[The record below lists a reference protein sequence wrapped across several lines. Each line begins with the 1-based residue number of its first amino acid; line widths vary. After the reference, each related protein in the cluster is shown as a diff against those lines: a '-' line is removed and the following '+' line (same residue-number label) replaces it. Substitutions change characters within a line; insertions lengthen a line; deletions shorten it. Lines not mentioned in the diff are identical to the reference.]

1 MKKSLYTLFILL
13 FCIILSSCAS
23 ASYIKHQNNKNNRQD
38 MILNNENIDAQ
49 NTTITMYDIAQ
60 FLETK
65 KEHYPLS
72 DEFIERYQQKSGGYI
87 ENARKAGLTVN
98 KYLHEPNQKWHFF
111 ESWLYPS
118 IEEGTMEWNESAKSR
133 VYSLLQCP
141 ELVLWIYEACEVS
154 PAKVSQA
161 KKIAEKLKVE
171 GKATSTIASQMR
183 KIVLWDDLEPAIRE
197 FMEQD
202 VEKFDVIVNE
212 KEGFVISGLQ
222 DQYAEGREVS
232 FTVNLTDST
241 KEVAEV
247 KVNDVV
253 ISPYS
258 GTKYKFTMP
267 GEEVTIDVTLKE
279 KEIVTPPEGENS
291 GTKYNVKYDL
301 GTRKTAKLLES
312 TDDLLNA
319 LMFSGTGASLIASI
333 SQMEYIYGGGNGGS
347 GDGKWYAGDMLKFGT
362 TSVNGSMTIELHQKV
377 KGIIIQGY
385 TTNNASIMQVG
396 DSLSLDWVDGE
407 ANDNKTAKVTLSEM
421 ILTSKEAIEGKQTSS
436 IEISFASTKTV
447 KIASTNKKPFYITS
461 IEFILDN

>member
-1 MKKSLYTLFILL
+1 MKRSLFSMIILL
-13 FCIILSSCAS
+13 VCIILSSCANS
-23 ASYIKHQNNKNNRQD
+23 SYSKNKNNRQE
-38 MILNNENIDAQ
+38 MMLNNENIDAQ
-49 NTTITMYDIAQ
+49 NATITMHDIAQ

-65 KEHYPLS
+65 NEHYPLS

-118 IEEGTMEWNESAKSR
+118 IEEGSMEWSESAKTR
-133 VYSLLQCP
+133 VYTYLQCP

-183 KIVLWDDLEPAIRE
+183 QIISWDDLEPAIRE

-202 VEKFDVIVNE
+202 IEKFDVIVNE

-241 KEVAEV
+241 KEIAEV

-258 GTKYKFTMP
+258 GSKYKFTMP

-279 KEIVTPPEGENS
+279 KEIVTPPVGEIS
-291 GTKYNVKYDL
+291 DTKYNVKYDL

-312 TDDLLNA
+312 TDDVLNA
-319 LMFSGTGASLIASI
+319 LEFSGTGTSLISSI

-362 TSVNGSMTIELHQKV
+362 TSVNGSMTIELHQEV

-385 TTNNASIMQVG
+385 TTNNSSIIQAG
-396 DSLSLDWVDGE
+396 DSSSLDWIDGE
-407 ANDNKTAKVTLSEM
+407 TNDNKTSKVTLSEM
-421 ILTSKEAIEGKQTSS
+421 VLTSKEVIEGKQTSS
-436 IEISFASTKTV
+436 VEISFASTKTV

-461 IEFILDN
+461 IEFILNK